1 MQSAVQTTTTQQ
13 AWPIARCAQQRTRG
27 FKVAAQEQHGYQAR
41 CDDFRITHPLLRILD
56 MAEGVQ
62 NIGTQTINGY
72 DLVIHG
78 NLVLPR
84 EVGCLPSPWR
94 KSPMDVNRS
103 QLGLP
108 YPPAAGWSLH
118 PEVSKDG
125 DAEEKSKRLLKSHG
139 LHGAPPEI
147 LSTCLQRAIVRPN
160 ARDAPPPTC
169 TRARRLVSWRRLRRP
184 APVWQASSWGH
195 GRDGAIRHS
204 EDRHVLNTRF
214 GESHPPGHLCSVVLH
229 RSCWLAKT
237 VS

>member
-1 MQSAVQTTTTQQ
+1 LFQLSRTNNVGIQRVTKHPRASQHYLYSPTVTT
-13 AWPIARCAQQRTRG
+13 
-27 FKVAAQEQHGYQAR
+27 
-41 CDDFRITHPLLRILD
+41 
-56 MAEGVQ
+56 GVM
-62 NIGTQTINGY
+62 
-72 DLVIHG
+72 
-78 NLVLPR
+78 
-84 EVGCLPSPWR
+84 C
-94 KSPMDVNRS
+94 
-103 QLGLP
+103 

-118 PEVSKDG
+118 PEVGKDG